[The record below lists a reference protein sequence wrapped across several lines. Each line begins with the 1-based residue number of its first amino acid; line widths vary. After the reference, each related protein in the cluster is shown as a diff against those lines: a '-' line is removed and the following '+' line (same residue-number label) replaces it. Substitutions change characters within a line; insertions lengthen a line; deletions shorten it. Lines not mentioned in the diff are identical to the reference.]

1 MQIMK
6 PIVKLLVILIGCS
19 LSPQSNCAEKDI
31 LLCIREALYTKNN
44 TKLEKLLITH
54 PEVLNMRYK
63 DGHTLLTWAIYIG
76 YEKNVMTL
84 LDHGANIHLRTTPES
99 YSLRPIDWAA
109 LRSDHKIY
117 QILKER
123 GAKDDIITLVLKTT
137 LQDVIDFCL
146 KEKIPKDYC
155 WGNDL
160 TPINAAIITGKLEI
174 LKFLLDSGF
183 QRNIPHKKPASHC
196 AILYSLPEAL
206 DMILQHESS
215 QACSLSDIEKEKLL
229 RLLRFAKREKR
240 KELESIL
247 IRYYPMLLKET
258 KEKQSN
264 SKSLLTPIKL
274 K

>member
-31 LLCIREALYTKNN
+31 LLCVREALYAKNN
-44 TKLEKLLITH
+44 AKLEKLLITH

-123 GAKDDIITLVLKTT
+123 GAKDDIITLVLKAT
-137 LQDVIDFCL
+137 LQDVINFCL

-183 QRNIPHKKPASHC
+183 QNNIPQSKIPASHC

-229 RLLRFAKREKR
+229 GLLRFAKKEKR

-247 IRYYPMLLKET
+247 IRYYPMLLKDT

-264 SKSLLTPIKL
+264 SKSLLTPIK
-274 K
+274 